1 MGGKEVRIELKDD
14 LKYDISIFWSPLNL
28 QDTSYAA
35 ILASAIIDVV
45 GTSPIMSE
53 FLKLQKIEKID
64 QNGILDANYDLDRA
78 VSAAMDECEK
88 TSERHRERGRNR
100 RGGTQELSLS
110 ATRNEEETSATS

>member
-14 LKYDISIFWSPLNL
+14 LKCDISIFWSPSNRKY
-28 QDTSYAA
+28 TSYAA

-64 QNGILDANYDLDRA
+64 QNGILDADYDLDRA
-78 VSAAMDECEK
+78 VSAAMDDCMK
-88 TSERHRERGRNR
+88 ISEAHRERGRNR
-100 RGGTQELSLS
+100 RGGTQELSHS
-110 ATRNEEETSATS
+110 ATKNDEETNATS